1 MSWRREI
8 GRFNNFTDKTHFAV
22 LSRYN
27 ASNEESHL
35 VATPFSKIQLCKHNW
50 PIQKYTIAG
59 LKY

>member
-8 GRFNNFTDKTHFAV
+8 GRFNNFSDKTHFAV

-35 VATPFSKIQLCKHNW
+35 GATPFSKI
-50 PIQKYTIAG
+50 
-59 LKY
+59 